1 MALIPRMDVYTQLIL
16 LSGTYPSAARKV
28 YLSSGPE
35 EVSQSMWIEAK
46 DADVVPAGRDALLVV
61 FTASH
66 DGKPLKRV
74 GRPKE

>member
-46 DADVVPAGRDALLVV
+46 DADVVPAGREHYSRSLPRHMIGNLL
-61 FTASH
+61 
-66 DGKPLKRV
+66 R
-74 GRPKE
+74 E